1 MKNYFKVKEVFK
13 TIQAQV
19 IDYPNVTG
27 IEIASLKKDGVYTSD
42 LCIRVLVNS
51 ENVTIKDLNI
61 PESIDGIAISV
72 TYKTIFP
79 Q

>member
-1 MKNYFKVKEVFK
+1 MKNYDKVKEVFK

-19 IDYPNVTG
+19 IDSTNVTG

-51 ENVTIKDLNI
+51 KNVTNKDLNI
-61 PESIDGIAISV
+61 PESVDGIAISV

>member
-1 MKNYFKVKEVFK
+1 MKNYEKVKEVFK
-13 TIQAQV
+13 IIQEQV
-19 IDYPNVTG
+19 IDSPNVTG

-51 ENVTIKDLNI
+51 KNINHKDLNI
-61 PESIDGIAISV
+61 PESVEGIVISV